1 MIQDLRYVRNF
12 LTLNLENMKN
22 YLISIGGNSTSNI
35 LSIESNFDEIIAV
48 DSGVE
53 HLFKLS
59 LDPTTLI
66 GDLDSI
72 SENSLDKVK
81 KNGVDIIAFN
91 SNKDQTDFE
100 LALNYLEVV
109 ENSIIYIIGG
119 ESGEIDHLLSIF
131 LLIPSK
137 SFFENI
143 IWVYGDKKI
152 IFRQKLKLNVKKM
165 SKFSIIPLS
174 DLSNLSIDGAEWN
187 LENKNIQFGETT
199 TLRNVANKDEINVNC
214 DTGVFAFIY

>member
-22 YLISIGGNSTSNI
+22 YLISIGGNSTSNV
-35 LSIESNFDEIIAV
+35 LSIVRNFEEIIAV

-53 HLFKLS
+53 HLFRLS
-59 LDPTTLI
+59 LVPNTLI

-72 SENSLDKVK
+72 SEKSLNKIK
-81 KNGVDIIAFN
+81 KNDVDIMAFN
-91 SNKDQTDFE
+91 SNKDKTDFE
-100 LALNYLEVV
+100 LALNHLEGVDK
-109 ENSIIYIIGG
+109 SIIYIIGG
-119 ESGEIDHLLSIF
+119 ESGEIDHLISIF

-143 IWVYGDKKI
+143 IWLYGDKRI
-152 IFRQKLKLNVKKM
+152 IFRQKLKLKVKKM
-165 SKFSIIPLS
+165 SKFSIIPITN
-174 DLSNLSIDGAEWN
+174 LSNLSIDGAKWN

-199 TLRNVANKDEINVNC
+199 TLRNIATKDELNVSC
-214 DTGVFAFIY
+214 DKGVFAFIY

>member
-1 MIQDLRYVRNF
+1 
-12 LTLNLENMKN
+12 MKN

-59 LDPTTLI
+59 LDPNTLI

-72 SENSLDKVK
+72 SEKSLDKVK

-100 LALNYLEVV
+100 LALNYLEGV

-152 IFRQKLKLNVKKM
+152 IFRQKLKLTVNKM

>member
-1 MIQDLRYVRNF
+1 
-12 LTLNLENMKN
+12 MKN

-59 LDPTTLI
+59 LDPNTLI

-100 LALNYLEVV
+100 LALNYLEGVDK
-109 ENSIIYIIGG
+109 SIIYIIGG

-152 IFRQKLKLNVKKM
+152 IFRQKLKLNIKKM

>member
-1 MIQDLRYVRNF
+1 
-12 LTLNLENMKN
+12 MKN

-59 LDPTTLI
+59 LDPNTLI

-100 LALNYLEVV
+100 LALNYLEGV

-214 DTGVFAFIY
+214 DTGFFAFIY

>member
-1 MIQDLRYVRNF
+1 
-12 LTLNLENMKN
+12 MKN

-53 HLFKLS
+53 HIFKLS
-59 LDPTTLI
+59 LDPNTLI

-100 LALNYLEVV
+100 LALNYLEGV

-131 LLIPSK
+131 LLIPLK

>member
-1 MIQDLRYVRNF
+1 
-12 LTLNLENMKN
+12 MKN

-59 LDPTTLI
+59 LDPNTLI

-100 LALNYLEVV
+100 LALNYLEGVDK
-109 ENSIIYIIGG
+109 SIIYIIGG
-119 ESGEIDHLLSIF
+119 DSGEIDHLLSIF

-143 IWVYGDKKI
+143 IWVYGDKRI
-152 IFRQKLKLNVKKM
+152 IFRQNLKLNVQKM

-214 DTGVFAFIY
+214 DKGVFAFIY

>member
-1 MIQDLRYVRNF
+1 
-12 LTLNLENMKN
+12 MKN
-22 YLISIGGNSTSNI
+22 YLISIGGNSTSDV
-35 LSIESNFDEIIAV
+35 LSIESNFEEIIAV

-72 SENSLDKVK
+72 SKKSLDEVK
-81 KNGVDIIAFN
+81 KNGVKILAFN

-100 LALNYLEVV
+100 LALNYLEEAEKSKV
-109 ENSIIYIIGG
+109 YIIGG
-119 ESGEIDHLLSIF
+119 ESGEIDHLISIF

-143 IWVYGDKKI
+143 IWLYGDKKI
-152 IFRQKLKLNVKKM
+152 IFRQKIELNIKKLT
-165 SKFSIIPLS
+165 KFSIIPLS
-174 DLSNLSIDGAEWN
+174 DLTNLSIDGAEWN
-187 LENKNIQFGETT
+187 LDNKDIQFGETL
-199 TLRNVANKDEINVNC
+199 TLRNSTNEEQLNIRC
-214 DTGVFAFIY
+214 DKGVFALIY

>member
-1 MIQDLRYVRNF
+1 
-12 LTLNLENMKN
+12 MKN

-59 LDPTTLI
+59 LDPNTLI

-100 LALNYLEVV
+100 LALNYLEGV

-165 SKFSIIPLS
+165 SKFSIIPIT

>member
-1 MIQDLRYVRNF
+1 
-12 LTLNLENMKN
+12 MKN

-59 LDPTTLI
+59 LDPNTLI

-100 LALNYLEVV
+100 LALNYLEGVDK
-109 ENSIIYIIGG
+109 SIIYIIGG

-143 IWVYGDKKI
+143 IWVYGDKRI
-152 IFRQKLKLNVKKM
+152 IFRQNLKLNVQKM

-214 DTGVFAFIY
+214 DKGVFAFIY